1 MDRYLS
7 PHRIVLT
14 TGQMNYRNYDAL
26 QTLPVLSHQR
36 ARTLILPED
45 ISVNK
50 EFLMGVVVGA
60 SFGTLLAPDSGENT
74 RKKVR
79 QRGERLFRRG
89 SKAGLQ
95 SNQSGSDSE
104 SQSANAATGTSGLEL
119 RTDQRVTEVLN
130 HARKDELMSV
140 DGIGDVTAKRIIRN
154 RPYESAEEA
163 VQEEVVPEATL
174 EKVKEQLVERNSNT
188 EDAA

>member
-1 MDRYLS
+1 
-7 PHRIVLT
+7 
-14 TGQMNYRNYDAL
+14 
-26 QTLPVLSHQR
+26 
-36 ARTLILPED
+36 
-45 ISVNK
+45 
-50 EFLMGVVVGA
+50 
-60 SFGTLLAPDSGENT
+60 
-74 RKKVR
+74 
-79 QRGERLFRRG
+79 
-89 SKAGLQ
+89 LQ
-95 SNQSGSDSE
+95 SNQSRSDSE
-104 SQSANAATGTSGLEL
+104 SQSGNAATGTTGLEL
-119 RTDQRVTEVLN
+119 KTDQSVTEVLN

>member
-1 MDRYLS
+1 
-7 PHRIVLT
+7 
-14 TGQMNYRNYDAL
+14 
-26 QTLPVLSHQR
+26 
-36 ARTLILPED
+36 
-45 ISVNK
+45 
-50 EFLMGVVVGA
+50 
-60 SFGTLLAPDSGENT
+60 
-74 RKKVR
+74 VR
-79 QRGERLFRRG
+79 QRGERLFRDG
-89 SKAGLQ
+89 SEAGLQ

-104 SQSANAATGTSGLEL
+104 SQSGNAATGTSGLEL
-119 RTDQRVTEVLN
+119 KTDQSVTEVLN

-140 DGIGDVTAKRIIRN
+140 EGIGDVTAKRIIRN